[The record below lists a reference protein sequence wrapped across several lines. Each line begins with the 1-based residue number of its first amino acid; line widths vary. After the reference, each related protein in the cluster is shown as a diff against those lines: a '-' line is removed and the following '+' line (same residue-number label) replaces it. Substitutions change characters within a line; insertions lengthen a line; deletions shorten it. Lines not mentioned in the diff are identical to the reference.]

1 MEEKKKCAKWN
12 EKLFCT
18 VFNIEDELIP
28 MNMEIFTGKILR
40 PHWRTS
46 ESTRL
51 KEKNAKDPCI

>member
-1 MEEKKKCAKWN
+1 MEWKII
-12 EKLFCT
+12 FT
-18 VFNIEDELIP
+18 MFNIEDELIP

>member
-1 MEEKKKCAKWN
+1 MEWKII
-12 EKLFCT
+12 FT
-18 VFNIEDELIP
+18 MFNIEDELIP

-40 PHWRTS
+40 LHWRTS